1 MNTHWARSIIKW
13 GVFLTLAISAD
24 SAFAADDGGYPA
36 LLARSYDVKFQFT
49 QLELAGVETDRLRD
63 RLETIRVRGWHVSKN
78 SWFGQ
83 TLVGRH
89 RGVGLVVQKGNTV
102 YQFNNRGFQ
111 VTRFF

>member
-1 MNTHWARSIIKW
+1 MNGHWARSIFKW

-24 SAFAADDGGYPA
+24 SAFAADDGVYPA
-36 LLARSYDVKFQFT
+36 MVAASHDVKYEFKP
-49 QLELAGVETDRLRD
+49 LELAGVETDRLSD
-63 RLETIRVRGWHVSKN
+63 RLEVIRVRGWQVSKN

-102 YQFNNRGFQ
+102 YQFNNRGLQ